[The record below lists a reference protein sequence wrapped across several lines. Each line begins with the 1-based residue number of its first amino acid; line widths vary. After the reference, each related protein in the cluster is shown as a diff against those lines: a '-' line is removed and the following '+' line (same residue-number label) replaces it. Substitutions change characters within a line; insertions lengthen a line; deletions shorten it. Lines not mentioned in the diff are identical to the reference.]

1 MSDLKIVKL
10 DLVGYWDWDLK
21 INECIICK
29 TDLQDPF
36 SGEIEVGKCGH
47 AFHKDCISRWTKHKN
62 SCPFCNITWIPNKDF
77 KSEYNINSNGKT

>member
-10 DLVGYWDWDLK
+10 DLVGFWDWNLE

-36 SGEIEVGKCGH
+36 SGEIEVGNCG
-47 AFHKDCISRWTKHKN
+47 ACHKNCISR
-62 SCPFCNITWIPNKDF
+62 
-77 KSEYNINSNGKT
+77 

>member
-1 MSDLKIVKL
+1 MIINKHRNHNIINEDLKIVKL

-36 SGEIEVGKCGH
+36 AG
-47 AFHKDCISRWTKHKN
+47 T
-62 SCPFCNITWIPNKDF
+62 
-77 KSEYNINSNGKT
+77 